1 MAVDGGTRT
10 ADTTVIPQDSQPAG
24 TRPDT
29 ALARR
34 RGSGARFAP
43 QAQAIELAQ
52 HRSAGGSLPQR
63 HPSTTI
69 ACRLGNVIATG
80 DCGLCGVA
88 QWRPN
93 LYFHWFSPRSEESMA
108 RVTVEDCIEKVP
120 NRFNLVLLAAHRAR
134 AISAGAQILVDRD
147 NDKNPVVSLREIADD
162 VVDAEE
168 LRETLI
174 GTLQRVD
181 ERSEAEEEAETLALL
196 ADPTH
201 MQMSELELVRALQSD
216 RDGGQ
221 EERY

>member
-1 MAVDGGTRT
+1 MTLTCNLGRRR
-10 ADTTVIPQDSQPAG
+10 PKRPAG
-24 TRPDT
+24 SGL
-29 ALARR
+29 LARAR
-34 RGSGARFAP
+34 SQNDGLSTVAGANSP
-43 QAQAIELAQ
+43 
-52 HRSAGGSLPQR
+52 
-63 HPSTTI
+63 
-69 ACRLGNVIATG
+69 NVIWYSFRRQSALVRG
-80 DCGLCGVA
+80 RRRVRDLCGVA

-93 LYFHWFSPRSEESMA
+93 LYFRWFSPRPEESMA

>member
-1 MAVDGGTRT
+1 
-10 ADTTVIPQDSQPAG
+10 
-24 TRPDT
+24 
-29 ALARR
+29 
-34 RGSGARFAP
+34 
-43 QAQAIELAQ
+43 
-52 HRSAGGSLPQR
+52 
-63 HPSTTI
+63 
-69 ACRLGNVIATG
+69 
-80 DCGLCGVA
+80 
-88 QWRPN
+88 
-93 LYFHWFSPRSEESMA
+93 MA

-134 AISAGAQILVDRD
+134 AVSAGAQLMVDRD
-147 NDKNPVVSLREIADD
+147 NDKNPVVALREIADD

-196 ADPTH
+196 SDPTH
-201 MQMSELELVRALQSD
+201 AQMSELDLVRALQSD

>member
-1 MAVDGGTRT
+1 MAKSIQSVGLGAFTSRKPTQATVSATFAALHKTGRT
-10 ADTTVIPQDSQPAG
+10 SIFAGSIP
-24 TRPDT
+24 
-29 ALARR
+29 
-34 RGSGARFAP
+34 
-43 QAQAIELAQ
+43 
-52 HRSAGGSLPQR
+52 SLR
-63 HPSTTI
+63 
-69 ACRLGNVIATG
+69 
-80 DCGLCGVA
+80 D
-88 QWRPN
+88 
-93 LYFHWFSPRSEESMA
+93 SMA

-120 NRFNLVLLAAHRAR
+120 NRFSLVLLSAHRAR
-134 AISAGAQILVDRD
+134 AVSAGSPIMVDRD
-147 NDKNPVVSLREIADD
+147 NDKNPVVALREIADD

-174 GTLQRVD
+174 ASLQRVD